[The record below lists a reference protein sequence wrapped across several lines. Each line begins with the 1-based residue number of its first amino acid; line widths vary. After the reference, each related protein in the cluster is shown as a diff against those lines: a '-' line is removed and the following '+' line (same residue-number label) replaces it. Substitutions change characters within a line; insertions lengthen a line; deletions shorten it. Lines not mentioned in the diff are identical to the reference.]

1 MKDSIDMYVLLFA
14 VPDRNAAELESILDT
29 TNYIIHYEGDNLY
42 RLYYKY
48 YKNFRDVIL
57 DIASIMYHNPEK
69 VYTHPRNKISSCLL
83 KIEIG
88 DRFGYVYNV
97 NSAFGLMIHE
107 KTNLKEQEI

>member
-1 MKDSIDMYVLLFA
+1 
-14 VPDRNAAELESILDT
+14 
-29 TNYIIHYEGDNLY
+29 
-42 RLYYKY
+42 
-48 YKNFRDVIL
+48 
-57 DIASIMYHNPEK
+57 MYHNPEK